1 MEHVF
6 CFTYF
11 YLYAMEKSILK
22 FLVLVLLETLIKV
35 EYSFYIFFITK
46 KKTVIEWVRNIHHNI
61 LYSLRCILQP
71 SKLCFFTDCL

>member
-46 KKTVIEWVRNIHHNI
+46 KKTVIE
-61 LYSLRCILQP
+61 
-71 SKLCFFTDCL
+71 